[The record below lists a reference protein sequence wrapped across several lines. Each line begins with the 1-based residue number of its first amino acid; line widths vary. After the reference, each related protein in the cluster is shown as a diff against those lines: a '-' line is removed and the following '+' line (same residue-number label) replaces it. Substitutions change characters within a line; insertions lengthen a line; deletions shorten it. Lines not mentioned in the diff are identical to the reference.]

1 MKINEG
7 ALKIITRKKNA
18 TPHFKEH
25 CTKRDDIS
33 LVVIHFFFS
42 QTNLVFKSNPVFI
55 DILDSF
61 RYNLFTFLPFV
72 FTFIL
77 QILKFIQCLYAF
89 FIKNEKSFDEVRCS
103 FCKAFI
109 LKMSLCFIFHEKFLS
124 VNVELLLTAKI
135 TPDVNNYLLLLH
147 AVPELRSSLH
157 VRRKF

>member
-33 LVVIHFFFS
+33 LVIHFFFS

-61 RYNLFTFLPFV
+61 RCNLFTFLPFD
-72 FTFIL
+72 FY
-77 QILKFIQCLYAF
+77 LYSADFEVHPMPLRF
-89 FIKNEKSFDEVRCS
+89 FYKKR
-103 FCKAFI
+103 
-109 LKMSLCFIFHEKFLS
+109 EKF
-124 VNVELLLTAKI
+124 
-135 TPDVNNYLLLLH
+135 
-147 AVPELRSSLH
+147 
-157 VRRKF
+157 